1 MAHGHLFEM
10 GGFTLVDLDR
20 KDVAPKERNR
30 AVLTIEAFRE
40 NPNITLPEITADEI
54 QDWSKGDFLLK
65 LIAILQI
72 SWFILQ
78 CLARRVQELAL
89 TQLELVTL
97 TLASVNVI
105 TFVVWWHKPLG
116 KQVPVEIYLETEAAR
131 QVSKANICGLFVWKK
146 SVVIYFVF
154 IGSSQFVLW

>member
-1 MAHGHLFEM
+1 M
-10 GGFTLVDLDR
+10 GGFTLVYRDR
-20 KDVAPKERNR
+20 KDVAPKERNG
-30 AVLTIEAFRE
+30 AVLTIKAFRE
-40 NPNITLPEITADEI
+40 NPNITLPEIIANEI

-97 TLASVNVI
+97 TLVSVNVI

-116 KQVPVEIYLETEAAR
+116 KQNPVEVYLETDAAQ
-131 QVSKANICGLFVWKK
+131 QVSNICLREKK
-146 SVVIYFVF
+146 RCKRFCT
-154 IGSSQFVLW
+154 L